1 MVAYHYVG
9 NIRSK
14 RISFFAIAITGII
27 HLVVALMFIFASN
40 KNGVSLEQQSFLQ
53 VIKLKVKDPEINM
66 ELRSPSINFPI
77 KIRPVILPTLDF
89 DQSLH
94 AELEKEYS
102 NSDIPYQL
110 PDKNSELHKNVFD
123 PKMRKKLIDAQGFN
137 TPRKV
142 EKSKSWTE
150 ADGRTF
156 VDMGDGMCL
165 VSMSK
170 IDSHER
176 GTGWGMTPCGR
187 TDSEKMMDNVLA
199 DFEAR
204 RHPLNSK

>member
-14 RISFFAIAITGII
+14 RISFFAIAITAII
-27 HLVVALMFIFASN
+27 HFAVVLIFIFEN
-40 KNGVSLEQQSFLQ
+40 KKNYVSVEPQYFLQ
-53 VIKLKVKDPEINM
+53 VIKLRAEEPEINM

-187 TDSEKMMDNVLA
+187 TDSEKMMDNVIA
-199 DFEAR
+199 DVEAR
-204 RHPLNSK
+204 KHPLNSK